1 MLLLFGLATLLA
13 DTPVTPGA
21 SPEAQALFAFLEH
34 TYGRNIIAGQH
45 EGWRGTNE
53 LGPELRRIQQVSGHL
68 PALLSLDL
76 APYTRAQAASRPDRP
91 DITDHAREWSVN
103 RHGLVSLCWHWTA
116 PMNERAFYTKDTTFD
131 VARAVMPGTPEYAA
145 TLRDIDRIASEL
157 ERLRDAHVPVLW
169 RPLHEANGRWFW
181 WGAGGPEPFKQLW
194 RLLFTRLAEQHH
206 LTNLIWVFSP
216 GAGIDLA
223 DWYPGD
229 TFVDLVAPDHYPLD
243 HNHGPARDI
252 FTEMVA
258 LTGGVKPVGFGENG
272 PLPAPSL
279 LMQEKAGW
287 LFFIAWS
294 GKTFADNNP
303 TDQIRETYGDPYV
316 LTLEDLPDLKHYPV
330 AAVGKPTQLAFRPP
344 PDFAIGS
351 PARRPLIVAVQDA
364 AGHTVRDGHHLVR
377 LRLGAAPYE
386 AGLRGATTVTS
397 TNGLAVF
404 SDLAIDRAGAHY
416 TLEASADGML
426 DATSPA
432 FRVGPGDGIVLESW
446 TRGGLQPAE
455 EAALVSRPAKVT
467 RLGRALET
475 PVAQATNFV
484 ARYRGY
490 LLPPATGDYV
500 FQVASASAVQFWL
513 STNGAPT
520 NKSLLVEINGSTP
533 YAKWPHTNEAQS
545 RPVHLEADQRYYLE
559 IVQRQPAGSTH
570 LCLRWRLPNGLTEGP
585 IPGSRLA
592 GFAAEAAAGKDA
604 AP

>member
-1 MLLLFGLATLLA
+1 MLLLFGLAPLLA
-13 DTPVTPGA
+13 DTPITPGA

-53 LGPELRRIQQVSGHL
+53 LGPELRRIQQVSGRL

-76 APYTRAQAASRPDRP
+76 APYTRGRTARRPERP
-91 DITDHAREWSVN
+91 DITDHAIDWSVN

-116 PMNERAFYTKDTTFD
+116 PMNEPAFYTKDTAFD
-131 VARAVMPGTPEYAA
+131 VARAVTPGTPEYAA
-145 TLRDIDRIASEL
+145 TLRDIDRIAGEL

-194 RLLFTRLAEQHH
+194 QLLFARLTEQHH

-229 TFVDLVAPDHYPLD
+229 AFVDLVAPDHYPLD

-272 PLPAPSL
+272 PLPAPFSL
-279 LMQEKAGW
+279 TQEKAGW

-294 GKTFADNNP
+294 GQTFNDNN
-303 TDQIRETYGDPYV
+303 TADQIRETYAAPDV
-316 LTLEDLPDLKHYPV
+316 LTLEDLPDLKRYPV
-330 AAVGKPTQLAFRPP
+330 AVVGQPARLAFRPP
-344 PDFAIGS
+344 PDFAIDS
-351 PARRPLIVAVQDA
+351 PARRPLVVAVQDA
-364 AGHTVRDGHHLVR
+364 AGQTVREGHHRVR
-377 LRLGAAPYE
+377 LTLGAHPNK
-386 AGLRGATTVTS
+386 AGLRGTTTVTS
-397 TNGLAVF
+397 TNGIAVF
-404 SDLAIDRAGAHY
+404 SDLAINRAGEHY
-416 TLEASADGML
+416 TLEASVEGL
-426 DATSPA
+426 PGATSPA
-432 FRVGPGDGIVLESW
+432 FRVGPGDGIVRESW
-446 TRGGLQPAE
+446 AYGGTQLPAM
-455 EAALVSRPAKVT
+455 AALASHPANVT

-475 PVAQATNFV
+475 PVALATNFV

-490 LLPPATGDYV
+490 VLPPATGDYV

-513 STNGAPT
+513 GTDATTT
-520 NKSLLVEINGSTP
+520 NKSVIVEINGSTP

-545 RPVHLEADQRYYLE
+545 RAVHLEADRRYYLE

-570 LCLRWRLPNGLTEGP
+570 LCVRWRLPNGRMEGP

-592 GFAAEAAAGKDA
+592 SIADA
-604 AP
+604 ATTDHNSAP